1 MYFLAL
7 YISLHFVFAAALGH
21 NALWDVCYS
30 TYYPIILSS
39 CCWET
44 WFSKYMQLF
53 SVLITLFSV
62 LFYSALF
69 SWMDF
74 STWPVTQDP
83 WVIPASW
90 NQPADFRALHSLF
103 LNVVNWYFVITTA
116 FSFDPCFLLPF
127 CKCGSD
133 HGPLPPQLS
142 SRLLQGIS
150 NQVWPLHDRGL
161 IITPAIMFVL
171 AAKER
176 V

>member
-133 HGPLPPQLS
+133 HGPLPPQLYPQLYPAGS
-142 SRLLQGIS
+142 SKAFLTRSDHCMTG
-150 NQVWPLHDRGL
+150 VWSLHQ
-161 IITPAIMFVL
+161 P
-171 AAKER
+171 
-176 V
+176 

>member
-21 NALWDVCYS
+21 NALWDLGYS
-30 TYYPIILSS
+30 FLTYYPITLSS

-83 WVIPASW
+83 WVIAASW

-116 FSFDPCFLLPF
+116 FAFDPCFLLPF

-133 HGPLPPQLS
+133 HGPLPPQLYPQLYPAGS
-142 SRLLQGIS
+142 SKAFLTRSDHCMTGIWS
-150 NQVWPLHDRGL
+150 LHQ
-161 IITPAIMFVL
+161 P
-171 AAKER
+171 
-176 V
+176 